1 MTIRKENV
9 TDYPHILEYVKY
21 PRIPTPT
28 IIDNYAKKYPNNM
41 KEEVEKVST
50 SKSQAQKQFDNKK
63 GKSSEKK
70 HDCKR
75 LNSSICDCPEYH
87 SHVSQEHNLL
97 LIDKSQEY
105 NLLLGDNLLID
116 KSQEYN
122 LLLGDKLI
130 DKSQEYNLLLGDN
143 LIDKSQE
150 YNLLLGDKLIDK
162 SQEYNLLLGDN
173 SNDAQHQEL
182 YNLSNDA
189 QHQELY
195 NIITI
200 SQPETPNDIIATSL
214 ALIDIG
220 ALHGSY
226 GGTWLLAHNLRQVT
240 HEHNLL
246 VCSPINNTCTP

>member
-105 NLLLGDNLLID
+105 NLLLGD
-116 KSQEYN
+116 
-122 LLLGDKLI
+122 
-130 DKSQEYNLLLGDN
+130 
-143 LIDKSQE
+143 
-150 YNLLLGDKLIDK
+150 KLIDK

-214 ALIDIG
+214 ALIDTG

-246 VCSPINNTCTP
+246 VCSPINNTCTPLTQTVIASVSIYNLSKTKKIC